1 MGFLSH
7 SGKCGMPDGI
17 SLDTIAACE
26 AVRWQPHNDKGPF
39 FILGQSV
46 LLMGQNFQ
54 TCSEVG
60 RVKLPGYRM
69 EVLDMVKD
77 IVKSAIMIK
86 LKCKS
91 ESPLISPAEFCC
103 AAGVAVKVIG
113 LDDEFAEHFRAM
125 GTVEEMKEI
134 LFPKLEAV
142 KEEYQDDGV
151 NQRLLHLLLSC
162 KVEGEVTDEIRE
174 IFDMGM
180 H

>member
-1 MGFLSH
+1 
-7 SGKCGMPDGI
+7 
-17 SLDTIAACE
+17 
-26 AVRWQPHNDKGPF
+26 
-39 FILGQSV
+39 
-46 LLMGQNFQ
+46 
-54 TCSEVG
+54 
-60 RVKLPGYRM
+60 
-69 EVLDMVKD
+69 MVKD

-103 AAGVAVKVIG
+103 ASGVAVKALG
-113 LDDEFAEHFRAM
+113 LDDEFAMHLRTF
-125 GTVEEMKEI
+125 GTVGEMKAV

-142 KEEYQDDGV
+142 EDQYQDDGV
-151 NQRLLHLLLSC
+151 NKRLLHLLLSC

>member
-1 MGFLSH
+1 
-7 SGKCGMPDGI
+7 
-17 SLDTIAACE
+17 
-26 AVRWQPHNDKGPF
+26 
-39 FILGQSV
+39 
-46 LLMGQNFQ
+46 
-54 TCSEVG
+54 
-60 RVKLPGYRM
+60 
-69 EVLDMVKD
+69 MVKD

-113 LDDEFAEHFRAM
+113 MDDEFAMHLRSM
-125 GTVEEMKEI
+125 GTVDEMKKV

-142 KEEYQDDGV
+142 KGEYQEDEI
-151 NQRLLHLLLSC
+151 NKRLLHLLLSC